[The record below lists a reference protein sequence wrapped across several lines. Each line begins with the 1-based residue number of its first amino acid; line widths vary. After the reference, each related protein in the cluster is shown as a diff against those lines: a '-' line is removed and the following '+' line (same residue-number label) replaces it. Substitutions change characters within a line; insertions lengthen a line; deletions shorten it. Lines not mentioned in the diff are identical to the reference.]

1 MAKLELTSSFVL
13 ENEIID
19 NDHRRLIEIAN
30 DIVKA
35 LDDDKPELCP
45 PLVADFVDF
54 AKKHF
59 AREEEF
65 LTKVGYPDVE
75 EISGHHLGLNDKMD
89 SMLALCETVGESK
102 LACDSLRRELVYFLM
117 DDVINE
123 DLEFKS
129 FLAEKGLIAKD

>member
-19 NDHRRLIEIAN
+19 KDHRRLIEIAN

-35 LDDDKPELCP
+35 LDGGKREDCP
-45 PLVADFVDF
+45 RLVADFVDF

-65 LTKVGYPDVE
+65 LTKIGYPDVE
-75 EISGHHLGLNDKMD
+75 EISGQHLGLNDKMD
-89 SMLALCETVGESK
+89 TMLELCETVGESQ
-102 LACDSLRRELVYFLM
+102 LARDSLRRELIYFLM

-129 FLAEKGLIAKD
+129 FLIEKGLIAKK